1 MDTSVFQSIRASLLE
16 QRRNLTDWLSTT
28 PARERQVRLGPV
40 DERSVQ
46 AHLRVLDTAIEK
58 TEDQTLGLCEVC
70 HDYIEEDQLVVDY
83 TRCVCLEHLSSE
95 ERGRLEFELELSAKV
110 QQALLPQQV
119 PEIPGLEIAA
129 FSGPAEI
136 VGGDYFDF
144 FRFWDGAHGLV
155 VGDVAGHGMSAS
167 LLMASLQA
175 TLRTLAPDYGAP
187 TEVVR
192 RLNLLFSHNIHMTSF
207 VTLFLARF
215 DSETYDL
222 TYCNAGHNPPL
233 LRTRTNGNEEL
244 SWLRPT
250 GAAIGLAE
258 GFLFGSE
265 TVNLTPGGVL
275 LFYTDG
281 ITEAM
286 NPQGELFGQD
296 RLVELLRQGS
306 HQSAQELVR
315 NTRYQL
321 QDFAHG
327 RPFSDDTTIIVCKVD
342 EAKKGRSH

>member
-1 MDTSVFQSIRASLLE
+1 MDTRVFQYIRSSLLE
-16 QRRNLTDWLSTT
+16 QRQNLADWLSTT

-40 DERSVQ
+40 DEQAIQ

-58 TEDQTLGLCEVC
+58 SEDQTLGLCEVC
-70 HDYIEEDQLVVDY
+70 HDYIEADQLVVDY
-83 TRCVCLEHLSSE
+83 TRSVCLDHLSAE
-95 ERGRLEFELELSAKV
+95 ERDRLEFELELSTKV

-129 FSGPAEI
+129 FSRPADI

-144 FRFWDGAHGLV
+144 FRFWDEAHGLV
-155 VGDVAGHGMSAS
+155 IGDVAGHGMSAS
-167 LLMASLQA
+167 LLMASLLA
-175 TLRTLAPDYGAP
+175 TLRTLAPDHGAP
-187 TEVVR
+187 AEVVR

-233 LRTRTNGNEEL
+233 LRSRSNGKELL

-258 GFLFGSE
+258 EFQFGSE
-265 TVNLTPGGVL
+265 TVNLVPGDVL

-286 NPQGELFGQD
+286 NPQGEGFGQD
-296 RLVELLRQGS
+296 RLAELVRQGS
-306 HQSAQELVR
+306 HLSAQEVVR
-315 NTRYQL
+315 NARFQL
-321 QDFAHG
+321 QEFTHG
-327 RPFSDDTTIIVCKVD
+327 QPLADDTTIIVCKVNESTKAD
-342 EAKKGRSH
+342 I